1 MIKKIF
7 KNPMGHTSSS
17 ITKTFIGLTKRVSS
31 HTVNTFWLKDRY
43 IRTRDGRLRFRCKAA
58 ASVCVVAL
66 SMTVA
71 PHVLHSHTTG
81 SAESFALASMS
92 PSLGVDKHAGDSI
105 HPGFSMADAEAAA
118 EKSERVAS
126 LVTRAHVIKAKPV
139 KLDPVDMDLEI
150 NSGDTLAG
158 SLQRAGVN
166 AAESYS
172 IVKAVSKHY
181 DPRLIRPGQNVRIQM
196 QPQNNELK
204 LSKLELASDPIRTIV
219 IEREKDGAFKSEI
232 AEKEIVQ
239 EMAAARAEI
248 KSSLYGSAAKNGVP
262 DPIIAQAIKILSWS
276 IDFQRDIKQG
286 DTFEVLYDTFMTD
299 DGQYVRSGE
308 PYYIKLKQSGEEMA
322 FYRHEFEG
330 GRIGYFKADGHS
342 AKKGLLST
350 PVDGARMSSGFGM
363 RHHPVLGYSKMHK
376 GTDFAAP
383 TGTPIYAAGDG
394 VIEKAS
400 RFGAYGNYVR
410 IRHNDNIKTAYAH
423 MSRFGKD
430 VKSGS
435 TVKQGEVIGYIGT
448 TGRSTGPHLHYEVL
462 LDGTQVN
469 PNSVKIPTGEV
480 LAGAELNKFKSTVAS
495 YEKQFKKLIGTLKF
509 AFNMTEEADS

>member
-308 PYYIKLKQSGEEMA
+308 PYYIKLKQSGE
-322 FYRHEFEG
+322 
-330 GRIGYFKADGHS
+330 
-342 AKKGLLST
+342 
-350 PVDGARMSSGFGM
+350 
-363 RHHPVLGYSKMHK
+363 
-376 GTDFAAP
+376 
-383 TGTPIYAAGDG
+383 
-394 VIEKAS
+394 
-400 RFGAYGNYVR
+400 
-410 IRHNDNIKTAYAH
+410 
-423 MSRFGKD
+423 
-430 VKSGS
+430 
-435 TVKQGEVIGYIGT
+435 
-448 TGRSTGPHLHYEVL
+448 
-462 LDGTQVN
+462 
-469 PNSVKIPTGEV
+469 
-480 LAGAELNKFKSTVAS
+480 
-495 YEKQFKKLIGTLKF
+495 
-509 AFNMTEEADS
+509 